1 MKLSKTPF
9 EEYLKVLKLKNFVV
23 SAYTIIAFALS
34 IATLLVEPAFDWSNK
49 SLSVIPSLLGFTFAA
64 FAILIGILSNQKLP
78 SVASDEVVENLKGLK
93 DSINRISMVFF
104 HIIFVQ
110 TSAIIFSAIGAVFI
124 NNPLPFLEQGIGFL
138 INSLVGAASL
148 ILMQFIGTFLF
159 YYSIVLVIS
168 ATSAVVRI
176 QRSSLGASIKY
187 LERQLSKKD
196 P

>member
-1 MKLSKTPF
+1 MSKTPF